1 LFGSLDIGILR
12 AKHQRRTGKY
22 RFARCFVER
31 GLTQTLIADSN
42 WRLQKT
48 GVQFSRVSHYQKNY
62 IGAFIGD
69 GRPLLAFMGVSLCL
83 CGGFA
88 LFLSATGHFLPHDIQ
103 FLGMT
108 AETLC
113 GLNQCRIVHFMFHD
127 RVAFGGSLIA
137 LGSLYM
143 WMAEFPLRQ
152 GEAWVWW
159 LFLLSGITGFGSFLA
174 YLGYGYLDTWH
185 GMATLLLLPCFAIG
199 LYRSSRILIAPK
211 NPGTLLIPAVRI
223 PWNTRYGLGRLC
235 LLLVA
240 AGMIGGG
247 VVIMLFGMTR
257 VFVPQDL
264 EFLGLKPADLYA
276 VNPRLIP
283 LIAHDRAGFGGGVS
297 TCGIMVGFL
306 IWCGRPC
313 RSLWQV
319 LLIAG
324 SAGFATAVGIHFVIG
339 YVDFIH
345 LAPAVLGLLLF
356 VMGMILLKKPMY
368 ERDTLDLHADKQTI

>member
-1 LFGSLDIGILR
+1 MLTGLSLVL
-12 AKHQRRTGKY
+12 
-22 RFARCFVER
+22 
-31 GLTQTLIADSN
+31 S
-42 WRLQKT
+42 
-48 GVQFSRVSHYQKNY
+48 
-62 IGAFIGD
+62 
-69 GRPLLAFMGVSLCL
+69 
-83 CGGFA
+83 GGFA

-108 AETLC
+108 AEQLC
-113 GLNQCRIVHFMFHD
+113 GVDQCRIVHFMFHD

-143 WMAEFPLRQ
+143 WMAEFPLRH

-174 YLGYGYLDTWH
+174 YLGYGYFDTWH
-185 GMATLLLLPCFAIG
+185 GMATLLLLPCFALG
-199 LYRSSRILIAPK
+199 LYRTYGSVTTPRAAR
-211 NPGTLLIPAVRI
+211 TLLTPAVRTA
-223 PWNTRYGLGRLC
+223 WNTRYGLGRLC
-235 LLLVA
+235 LLAVA

-247 VVIMLFGMTR
+247 LTIMLFGMTR

-264 EFLGLKPADLYA
+264 VFLGLRPADLHA

-283 LIAHDRAGFGGGVS
+283 LIAHDRAGFGGGVCS
-297 TCGIMVGFL
+297 CGIMVAFL

-324 SAGFATAVGIHFVIG
+324 TVGFGTALGIHPVIG
-339 YVDFIH
+339 YIDFIH

-356 VMGMILLKKPMY
+356 VIGLGLLQKPMFSP
-368 ERDTLDLHADKQTI
+368 DDLNLNANHKTIRSAAATA